1 MGTSLRKYYKKTG
14 LLFVLW
20 IFCVTHATAQ
30 KEAAEFNIAPQ
41 LYDYYQRC
49 LEASHS
55 PAVLSM
61 TDTLFNMAQD
71 KNDARM
77 QAVALCTKLDYY
89 YEKGS
94 DDRVIKEQVEN
105 VKRFARETNQPKY
118 YYFAWGKRL
127 ITYYI
132 KKGQLHYALLE
143 SRRMLDEAMEE
154 DYKPGIM
161 ACYGS
166 LGNIYEVKRMM
177 DKAVEYRLM
186 EAEISEKYQ
195 IENYNIS
202 FLYCSLAA
210 YYLEKERE
218 GKALEMLKKAGKKAH
233 NVSQKFVV
241 DLRYVVYY
249 LNAGEV
255 DKARKLLMKC
265 QQERRK
271 NAKLISEEKNLYETE
286 IVFYKRIKRYD
297 KALNSIRMLEEV
309 SRDRGE
315 TTVVLQLLQRKAD
328 IYWEMGRREEA
339 AAYYKEYI
347 EKERQQRAV
356 EENISTGEFA
366 NLLEVQQLHAE
377 KVDLQQR
384 VQEKRLQN
392 IRVLAYS
399 LGLLLIGGSVFF
411 YRESRMNRQLKK
423 AKERAEAGSRMKT
436 SFIQNMSHEIRTP
449 LNSIIGFSEILTQ
462 CFAGNREAGEYCAII
477 EKNSNNLLR
486 LITDV
491 LDLSDLEQT
500 EGLLPLSVTDVAH
513 CCRIA
518 IDRVKP
524 HLHEGVEL
532 ISDLPE
538 GEIMTLAHHRR
549 LVQMLEHLLYNASKF
564 TEEGSIGLACRLSDD
579 RTRVL
584 FTVTDTG
591 IGISPEQRE
600 RVFERFVKL
609 NEFTQGTGLGLS
621 ICRIIAEKM
630 GGSLIL
636 DSQYTGGCR
645 FVLSLPYT

>member
-1 MGTSLRKYYKKTG
+1 ML
-14 LLFVLW
+14 
-20 IFCVTHATAQ
+20 CVALAAAQ
-30 KEAAEFNIAPQ
+30 EEADEFNIDPR
-41 LYDYYQRC
+41 LYGYYQQC
-49 LEASHS
+49 LEVGHL
-55 PAVLSM
+55 PVVLSM
-61 TDTLFNMAQD
+61 TDTLFNMARD
-71 KNDARM
+71 KKDTRM
-77 QAVALCTKLDYY
+77 QAVALCTKLNYY
-89 YEKGS
+89 YKKGS
-94 DDRVIKEQVEN
+94 DERVIKEQVEN
-105 VKRFARETNQPKY
+105 VKRFARETKQPKY

-132 KKGQLHYALLE
+132 KKGQLNYALLE
-143 SRRMLDEAMEE
+143 CRRMLDEAKAE

-166 LGNIYEVKRMM
+166 LGNIYDVKRMT

-202 FLYCSLAA
+202 FLYCSLAE
-210 YYLEKERE
+210 YYLEKGPAE
-218 GKALEMLKKAGKKAH
+218 KALDILKKAEK
-233 NVSQKFVV
+233 NVHSASQKFVV

-249 LNAGEV
+249 LNTGEI
-255 DKARKLLMKC
+255 DQARKLLLKC

-271 NAKLISEEKNLYETE
+271 NARLISDEKNLYETE
-286 IVFYKRIKRYD
+286 IIFYKKIKRYD
-297 KALNSIRMLEEV
+297 QALKSINKLEEA
-309 SRDRGE
+309 SRARGE
-315 TTVVLQLLQRKAD
+315 TATVLQLPQLKAD
-328 IYWEMGRREEA
+328 LYWEMGRKEEA
-339 AAYYKEYI
+339 ARYYKEYI
-347 EKERQQRAV
+347 EKERQQRAA

-366 NLLEVQQLHAE
+366 NLLEVHKLNTE
-377 KVDLQQR
+377 KIDLERR

-399 LGLLLIGGSVFF
+399 LGLLLIGASVFF
-411 YRESRMNRQLKK
+411 YRESRMNKQLKK

-449 LNSIIGFSEILTQ
+449 LNSIIGFSQILTQ
-462 CFAGNREAGEYCAII
+462 SFAGNEEAGEYCAII

-491 LDLSDLEQT
+491 LDLSDLDQT

-513 CCRIA
+513 CCRMA
-518 IDRVKP
+518 IERVEP

-538 GEIMTLAHHRR
+538 GELKTLAHPER

-564 TEEGSIGLACRLSDD
+564 TTEGSIGLACRLSDD

-584 FTVTDTG
+584 LTVTDTG
-591 IGISPEQRE
+591 IGISPEQHE

-609 NEFTQGTGLGLS
+609 NEFTQGTGLGLA